1 VRNRNAQERRFKVAA
16 DFAGIAVEPACR
28 TDPGLISAVGDG
40 SVAKAMDID
49 ELLTRCEAVHIRN
62 SQLRLSV
69 GTTRSSGG
77 LDAIIRSG
85 EPEITT
91 VRRSSL
97 AGWRSSML

>member
-1 VRNRNAQERRFKVAA
+1 LPPISRVF
-16 DFAGIAVEPACR
+16 AVEPACR

-40 SVAKAMDID
+40 SVAKVMDIE

-91 VRRSSL
+91 VHRSSL
-97 AGWRSSML
+97 AGRRSSML